1 MICSAETCD
10 ILSSHSRLGLHVNPP
25 LVTFSVSLRFTFC
38 LSLSL
43 SLSLLCLFPHS
54 SFGRGSSFRVF
65 SYYLLRTVFSNFAFP
80 SVLLPLSQQR
90 SAIPKPNAMAHCPD
104 GISGPNISTTTAT
117 FAAPPTSQQPSL
129 IPSPPPAPPASSSPT
144 HNPPPST
151 TTAVQH
157 AASVMDVDCK
167 SPENRSQ
174 RAASVLSMDDLEAAQ
189 ALEGLRS
196 GLYTHSCL
204 LYI

>member
-1 MICSAETCD
+1 
-10 ILSSHSRLGLHVNPP
+10 
-25 LVTFSVSLRFTFC
+25 
-38 LSLSL
+38 
-43 SLSLLCLFPHS
+43 
-54 SFGRGSSFRVF
+54 
-65 SYYLLRTVFSNFAFP
+65 
-80 SVLLPLSQQR
+80 
-90 SAIPKPNAMAHCPD
+90 MAHCPD

-117 FAAPPTSQQPSL
+117 IAAPPTSQQPSL

-196 GLYTHSCL
+196 GLYTHKL
-204 LYI
+204 LTVHIK

>member
-1 MICSAETCD
+1 MKPP
-10 ILSSHSRLGLHVNPP
+10 SHSRFL
-25 LVTFSVSLRFTFC
+25 SA
-38 LSLSL
+38 SLSVLL
-43 SLSLLCLFPHS
+43 SHFCGLALIPLSVENPQ
-54 SFGRGSSFRVF
+54 SFS
-65 SYYLLRTVFSNFAFP
+65 LNLAFL
-80 SVLLPLSQQR
+80 SVLLLPLSQQR

-117 FAAPPTSQQPSL
+117 IAAPPTSQQSSL

>member
-1 MICSAETCD
+1 MTKRVLTLESCPIGV
-10 ILSSHSRLGLHVNPP
+10 SREAT
-25 LVTFSVSLRFTFC
+25 VTFSVSLRFAF
-38 LSLSL
+38 SP
-43 SLSLLCLFPHS
+43 SLSLLSLALIPLS
-54 SFGRGSSFRVF
+54 VENPQSFS
-65 SYYLLRTVFSNFAFP
+65 LNLAFL

>member
-10 ILSSHSRLGLHVNPP
+10 IASSHARLGFHVKPPSHSRFLSASL
-25 LVTFSVSLRFTFC
+25 SVL
-38 LSLSL
+38 LSLFCASPSFLFRSRILPQSFSL
-43 SLSLLCLFPHS
+43 NL
-54 SFGRGSSFRVF
+54 
-65 SYYLLRTVFSNFAFP
+65 AFP

-104 GISGPNISTTTAT
+104 GISAPNISTTTT
-117 FAAPPTSQQPSL
+117 TIAAPPTSQQPSL

-144 HNPPPST
+144 HNPPPT

-174 RAASVLSMDDLEAAQ
+174 RATSVLSMDDLEAAQ

-196 GLYTHSCL
+196 GLCCFC
-204 LYI
+204 IGDI

>member
-1 MICSAETCD
+1 M
-10 ILSSHSRLGLHVNPP
+10 NPP

-80 SVLLPLSQQR
+80 SVLLSLSK
-90 SAIPKPNAMAHCPD
+90 ATICNPKPNAMAHCPD
-104 GISGPNISTTTAT
+104 GISAPNISTTTTTT
-117 FAAPPTSQQPSL
+117 FAAPPTQLPLSQQPSL
-129 IPSPPPAPPASSSPT
+129 ITSPPPPASSSPT
-144 HNPPPST
+144 HLPPPST
-151 TTAVQH
+151 TSATAVQH

-196 GLYTHSCL
+196 GLYTYNYR
-204 LYI
+204 YI